1 MGIKM
6 NKIVLWFVKR
16 KAYEIGKQ
24 YREGKL
30 NEKYSWSKG
39 IEKFLMGA
47 GMVITGTL
55 VAGYLE
61 KDPKVVV
68 PVFVALG
75 QSLWS
80 AIRFFV
86 NRKRSVKANV

>member
-1 MGIKM
+1 MKRI
-6 NKIVLWFVKR
+6 ILWFAKR
-16 KAYEIGKQ
+16 KAYKVGKNL
-24 YREGKL
+24 RGGNMK
-30 NEKYSWSKG
+30 EKYSWTKG
-39 IEKFLMGA
+39 LEKFLMGA

-75 QSLWS
+75 QSLWG

-86 NRKRSVKANV
+86 NRKRSAK